1 MSVTT
6 AAELRERIALL
17 VRNVREGEA
26 GAWDRAGY
34 DAETRA
40 RCLRDAGN
48 AVERYRAE
56 LRAMGCRPPRPV
68 IALLKYGSNAFTK

>member
-1 MSVTT
+1 MSQTT
-6 AAELRERIALL
+6 AAELRARIALI

-26 GAWDRAGY
+26 GAWDRVGY
-34 DAETRA
+34 DAEARA

-56 LRAMGCRPPRPV
+56 LRAMGCRAPAPL
-68 IALLKYGSNAFTK
+68 IAGLKYTNRAFN